1 MLSMTDLDP
10 LIRRRSAVQSGD
22 GDRVGSIG
30 VVYLDDADERPTWVT
45 VHTGLFGTR
54 ESFVPLEGASV
65 QGQKLVVAYPRD
77 LIKHAPSIDRDGHL
91 GPEEEA
97 ELYRHYGLDRVAPPA
112 TSSAPATPAVML
124 QPEGPA
130 VPGDGGMR
138 MPDDGDT
145 RPLDDGRTHALGA
158 AGTGSE
164 DAVGTRT
171 PDEGAPQ
178 THDDGRTRTLGA
190 AGTGSED
197 AVGTRTPDGGAP
209 QTHDEGGTPWVVR
222 SEERLRVGTE
232 RVEAA
237 RVRLRKY
244 VVTEEATLAVPL
256 KREKLRIDVEPVT
269 SASNLDDDGAP
280 FQEQSVELVAREEV
294 AVVGQET
301 VALERVRLRKVEVD
315 GRATVREEVRKERIT
330 SSVSGTVSGTGSG
343 TVPGSV
349 EGRAEGSAGVVDAA
363 DVDDAPTSRGRT
375 SSTRGRTSSA
385 RDRTRTGSGRP
396 STTGSRANPLMK
408 GGKRRR

>member
-22 GDRVGSIG
+22 GDRLGPIG
-30 VVYLDDADERPTWVT
+30 VVYLDDADETPTWVT

-54 ESFVPLEGASV
+54 ESFVPLQGASV

-77 LIKHAPSIDRDGHL
+77 LIRHAPSIDRDGHL

-112 TSSAPATPAVML
+112 TSSAPATPVAVTL

-138 MPDDGDT
+138 MPDDGGT
-145 RPLDDGRTHALGA
+145 RPLDDGRTRALGA
-158 AGTGSE
+158 AGTGPE
-164 DAVGTRT
+164 DAVGTRR

-178 THDDGRTRTLGA
+178 THDDGRTRALGA
-190 AGTGSED
+190 AGTGPED
-197 AVGTRTPDGGAP
+197 AVGTRRPDGGAA

-232 RVEAA
+232 RVDAA

-244 VVTEEATLAVPL
+244 VVTEEAMVSVSL
-256 KREKLRIDVEPVT
+256 KREELRIEVEPVT
-269 SASNLDDDGAP
+269 SASNLDGDDAP

-294 AVVGQET
+294 AVVGKET
-301 VALERVRLRKVEVD
+301 VALERVRMRTVEGD
-315 GRATVREEVRKERIT
+315 GRATVREEVRKERIAST
-330 SSVSGTVSGTGSG
+330 VAGTVSGTVSG
-343 TVPGSV
+343 SV
-349 EGRAEGSAGVVDAA
+349 EGSAGGVDAA

-375 SSTRGRTSSA
+375 SSTRDRTSSA
-385 RDRTRTGSGRP
+385 RDRTRTGSGSP